1 MRYVVRKTLYLIP
14 VLVAVSFFTFLLLDL
29 LPGGPEVAILGA
41 SASEEN
47 KEQVR
52 EELNLDRPLP
62 VRYVEWVGNAA
73 TGDLGKSFIDDQEV
87 TTKIGE
93 RLGNTLFLLIYA
105 QFLALLVGIPLGIL
119 AAQKPGGWIDR
130 LASGSAFAF
139 LAVPSFVLAYVLS
152 YLFAYQL
159 ELFPTLFEADA
170 RLSSLFLP
178 AVSLAA
184 AEAAVYLRILRS
196 DMVSTLQEDYIAMAK
211 AKGLSRSR
219 ILLRHAFR
227 PSTFTLVTIAG
238 LNMARL
244 IGGAFVIER
253 IFAINGI
260 GRLAIES
267 VLKRDYLVVQGVVLV
282 VAVGYVLF
290 NLAIDIL
297 YAYLDPRIRH
307 ARALA

>member
-1 MRYVVRKTLYLIP
+1 MGNRPSRSPSTLSIRAA
-14 VLVAVSFFTFLLLDL
+14 LVS
-29 LPGGPEVAILGA
+29 
-41 SASEEN
+41 
-47 KEQVR
+47 
-52 EELNLDRPLP
+52 
-62 VRYVEWVGNAA
+62 
-73 TGDLGKSFIDDQEV
+73 
-87 TTKIGE
+87 
-93 RLGNTLFLLIYA
+93 
-105 QFLALLVGIPLGIL
+105 
-119 AAQKPGGWIDR
+119 
-130 LASGSAFAF
+130 
-139 LAVPSFVLAYVLS
+139 
-152 YLFAYQL
+152 
-159 ELFPTLFEADA
+159 
-170 RLSSLFLP
+170 
-178 AVSLAA
+178 AA

-219 ILLRHAFR
+219 ILMRHAFR

-253 IFAINGI
+253 IFSINGI
-260 GRLAIES
+260 GRLAIDS
-267 VLKRDYLVVQGVVLV
+267 VGKRDYLVVQGVVLV